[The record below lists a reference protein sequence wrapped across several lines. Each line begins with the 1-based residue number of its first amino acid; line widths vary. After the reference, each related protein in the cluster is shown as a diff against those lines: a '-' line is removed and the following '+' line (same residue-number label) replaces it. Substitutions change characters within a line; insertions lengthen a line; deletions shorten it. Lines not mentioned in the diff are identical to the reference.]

1 MLLTEWCVQQYIV
14 VDMTMN
20 TLKTILVVL
29 PSILTLSC
37 DDLRVSAFEVRPG
50 EEIQVSMK
58 EGSDIFLT
66 PDNLTV
72 RFIKMMTDS
81 RCPKNVVCFWPGLA
95 VIRVDITR
103 DTEQPTVLL
112 LVIPGLVTT
121 PYRRNSTEASGYS
134 ITLLQLDPYPVFQS
148 GNGPAVYEA
157 LLAIEKIKTRSVV
170 R

>member
-1 MLLTEWCVQQYIV
+1 MRTKNSIILLV
-14 VDMTMN
+14 
-20 TLKTILVVL
+20 LALSLVVF
-29 PSILTLSC
+29 SC
-37 DDLRVSAFEVRPG
+37 DDLRVSAIEVQPG
-50 EEIQVSMK
+50 EEIQVRMK

-66 PDNLTV
+66 PDKVTV

-81 RCPKNVVCFWPGLA
+81 RCPKNVVCVWEGLA
-95 VIRVDITR
+95 IIRVDVTR

-112 LVIPGLVTT
+112 LAIPGLVST
-121 PYRRNSTEASGYS
+121 PYRRNTLEASGYY

-148 GNGPAVYEA
+148 GNGPTVYEA